1 VVNIGGGFVASTLGI
16 SDDDFQSGRRSFSG
30 NGASARVSTAWLL
43 AVAMTEEG
51 NDPVTGLRVLLGYDA
66 ATKAVGPISKIFDP
80 AGNKWITLG
89 NAAKAG
95 IASVDEA
102 KVAALQTFA
111 AEKYLTVT
119 VVK

>member
-1 VVNIGGGFVASTLGI
+1 
-16 SDDDFQSGRRSFSG
+16 
-30 NGASARVSTAWLL
+30 
-43 AVAMTEEG
+43 MTEEG
-51 NDPVTGLRVLLGYDA
+51 IVANDPVTGLRVLLGYDA